1 MGRSPVSTQA
11 VSRALAA
18 LIVTLLT
25 VLSVGP
31 GGQAAPMG
39 GGGGGGGG
47 GDSDKGLVR
56 SPRFTLTSAAFPD
69 GGTIPDTYTC
79 SGENLSPPLQ
89 WIGAPA
95 ATQSF
100 TLLVVDPDAPGGEFV
115 HWVLYDLAPTTAG
128 LPPGVRSTPRLDGGA
143 RQGVNDFPQTG
154 YGGPCPPPGPAHRY
168 VFTLYA
174 LDVARLSVPDQA
186 TRAQVTAAVAGRVL
200 ATAVL
205 VGRFH
210 R

>member
-1 MGRSPVSTQA
+1 MGRSPVNVPA
-11 VSRALAA
+11 FSRAAAA

-31 GGQAAPMG
+31 SGQGA
-39 GGGGGGGG
+39 
-47 GDSDKGLVR
+47 L
-56 SPRFTLTSAAFPD
+56 PRFTLTSTAFPD
-69 GGTIPDTYTC
+69 GGAIPDTYTC

-89 WIGAPA
+89 WMGAPA

-100 TLLVVDPDAPGGEFV
+100 TLLVVDPDAPSGEFV
-115 HWVLYDLAPTTAG
+115 HWVIYDLAPTTEG
-128 LPPGVRSTPRLDGGA
+128 LPPGLRPAPRLDGGA

-168 VFTLYA
+168 IFTLYA
-174 LDVARLSVPDQA
+174 LDVTRLSVPDQA